1 MRRSSRAS
9 AEASALATSITT
21 AARSAAKS
29 GRLLK
34 DQKSN
39 TSERRAR
46 SNKLNRNNA
55 PSMRAAYRRFFVGHV
70 ACHPQKLWPAA
81 GEASAAACQRSATS
95 PVSMEMQF
103 PAHGTPNDF
112 LLMQVFRVLS
122 QILYNDQSK
131 LSVGR
136 IFRHAEF
143 RILQCLFV
151 SHVRRHGHRQYMK
164 HMPRQAAG
172 HHCCR
177 PGHVSPPDRIEVK
190 EHSRRTPLLEWTSE
204 FRLGHCGMGG

>member
-1 MRRSSRAS
+1 
-9 AEASALATSITT
+9 
-21 AARSAAKS
+21 
-29 GRLLK
+29 LLK

-112 LLMQVFRVLS
+112 LLMQVFRCSLRYFTTTNPS
-122 QILYNDQSK
+122 
-131 LSVGR
+131 
-136 IFRHAEF
+136 
-143 RILQCLFV
+143 C
-151 SHVRRHGHRQYMK
+151 
-164 HMPRQAAG
+164 
-172 HHCCR
+172 
-177 PGHVSPPDRIEVK
+177 
-190 EHSRRTPLLEWTSE
+190 PLVASFGTQNSA
-204 FRLGHCGMGG
+204 FFNACSCHTFGVTDTVNI